1 MKKHFFTVLF
11 ALLSAVAMAIPAKS
25 GMSRMIT
32 LQDGSMVK
40 VSLVGDEFEHFWVDS
55 LGNRYIATA
64 DGDTYIK
71 YDISAQASSQHKV
84 RRMQAN
90 RSRVNRLGQNINADA
105 FIGKKKG
112 LIILVEFT
120 DVKFQSSTP
129 QSQYN
134 KIANEQNYKEG
145 NFQGSVKDYF
155 LAQSRGQFE
164 LDFDVVGPV
173 QLSHNMAYY
182 GANDSYGNDL
192 RPEEMVKEACRA
204 VDDEVNFAD
213 YDWSGNGEAEQVYI
227 LYAGYGEADSGR
239 GNTIWPHEWQLSGS
253 GTPIFLDNIKIDT
266 YACSNELDYDGKIAG
281 IGTICHEFSHC
292 MGIPDLYDTEYSGN
306 FGMGPFD
313 LLCSG
318 SYNGDGFVP
327 AGYTAYERMISGWL
341 QPVEVR
347 KGDKLTVEGM
357 KGLADGGEA
366 YKIVN
371 SGNDDE
377 YFMVENRTCSGW
389 DQELPGFGVMVTH
402 VDYSKSL
409 WEDNSVNTTGSA
421 NSHQRMTIFHADNDD
436 DRAYFSTSRG
446 GYLKNTYEGDLY
458 PYQGN
463 DSLSATSIP
472 ANSTYTA
479 NEDGK
484 RYMDIAIRHIA
495 LDGDGLASMEFGPN
509 SYVKPV
515 NYQLFKETFDGC
527 SGTGG
532 NDGLYSGN
540 SSIGSGVFMPDNA
553 GWTAS
558 KSYGANKCARF
569 GTSSIPGTATTPSF
583 AVDGTATL
591 TFRAAPWGMD
601 NKTLNLEV
609 VGNGTVSP
617 STFTMSTGSMR
628 TFTATITGTGTVQIK
643 FKPSQRFFLDDV
655 VVTNGSTA
663 INAIHTVGE
672 GRATAIYTTNGTR
685 LNELK
690 QGINIVRYEDGTVR
704 KIVKR

>member
-32 LQDGSMVK
+32 LADGSMVK

-55 LGNRYIATA
+55 LGNRYIAAA
-64 DGDTYIK
+64 DGNTYIK
-71 YDISAQASSQHKV
+71 YDIASMASSQHKV

-90 RSRVNRLGQNINADA
+90 RSRVNRLGQNTNQDA
-105 FIGKKKG
+105 FKGTKKG

-129 QSQYN
+129 QSLYN
-134 KIANEQNYKEG
+134 KIANELNYKDG

-182 GANDSYGNDL
+182 GGNDSFGNDL

-239 GNTIWPHEWQLSGS
+239 GNTIWPHEWQLSGA
-253 GTPIFLDNIKIDT
+253 GTPIFLDNIRIDT
-266 YACSNELDYDGKIAG
+266 YACSNELDYNGKIAG

-341 QPVEVR
+341 QPVEIR

-371 SGNDDE
+371 SENEDE
-377 YFMVENRTCSGW
+377 YYMVENRTCSGW
-389 DQELPGFGVMVTH
+389 DQELPAFGVMVTH
-402 VDYSKSL
+402 VDYDKTV
-409 WEDNSVNTTGSA
+409 WENNSVNTTDDY

-446 GYLKNTYEGDLY
+446 GYLKNTYDGDLY

-463 DSLSATSIP
+463 DSLSATSLP

-479 NEDGK
+479 NADGK

-495 LDGDGLASMEFGPN
+495 LDSDGLASMEFGPN

-540 SSIGSGVFMPDNA
+540 SSIGSGVFIPDNA

-558 KSYGANKCARF
+558 KSYGASKCARF

-583 AVDGTATL
+583 VVDGTATL

-628 TFTATITGTGTVQIK
+628 TFTATITGSGTVQIK

-655 VVTNGSTA
+655 VATNGSTA

-685 LNELK
+685 LNKLT

-704 KIVKR
+704 KIVKK